1 VVTNLAH
8 YLRLYHDHRGQLRHP
23 VIAAA
28 VLGCTLVAAGCGP
41 SSSSSAAGS
50 SSPAAT
56 GSSRAAATGSSSPA
70 AAPQTPGQEL
80 LAATA
85 ATADLRSAATTFTE
99 SVGSAQE
106 VISASAQEQFKPTLR
121 LSENVNLSIA
131 GSSQVVGVVIDRQDV
146 WLKVAALKQ
155 ETGRTWAKIPFS
167 TLNKSSSP
175 TAAIYKSLESLNPA
189 QETEF
194 LVGAK
199 DVRVVGTQTVEG
211 VPVTEYSGE
220 VLPALAMTRLTP
232 ALRKALGPGLKQ
244 ITGNL
249 KFRVWVDGNGYIR
262 KSVDTGT
269 AAGKPYMTTVELS
282 SVNKPVHIT
291 LPPASQT
298 VTVPASALGS
308 QSAGAGA
315 S

>member
-1 VVTNLAH
+1 VTNLAH
-8 YLRLYHDHRGQLRHP
+8 YLRLYHDHRGQLRRP

-28 VLGCTLVAAGCGP
+28 VVGCTLVAAGCGP
-41 SSSSSAAGS
+41 STTSGAAGTSAPAGS

-56 GSSRAAATGSSSPA
+56 GSSSPA
-70 AAPQTPGQEL
+70 TAPQTPGQEL

-85 ATADLRSAATTFTE
+85 ATAELRSAVATLTE
-99 SVGSAQE
+99 SFGSAQE
-106 VISASAQEQFKPTLR
+106 VISATVQEQFKPTLL

-155 ETGRTWAKIPFS
+155 ETGKTWAEIPFS

-175 TAAIYKSLESLNPA
+175 TAAIYKSLEGLNPT

-211 VPVTEYSGE
+211 VPTTEYSGE
-220 VLPALAMTRLTP
+220 VVPALAMTRLTP

-244 ITGNL
+244 ITGDL
-249 KFRVWVDGNGYIR
+249 TFRVWVDGNGYIR
-262 KSVDTGT
+262 KTVDTGT
-269 AAGKPYMTTVELS
+269 AAGKSYMTTVEIS
-282 SVNKPVHIT
+282 SVNKPLHIT
-291 LPPASQT
+291 LPPAGQT
-298 VTVPASALGS
+298 VTLPSSALGS
-308 QSAGAGA
+308 GSAGAGA